1 MFPFS
6 RILKGIF
13 SFIKRLDVA
22 KPRIESLNPLVN
34 VEVVTDLP
42 TLEGDVFENLV
53 QKVDM
58 VCMTDYDRESLVRYF
73 LSSGLTLSSEFF

>member
-1 MFPFS
+1 M
-6 RILKGIF
+6 
-13 SFIKRLDVA
+13 KRLDVA

-42 TLEGDVFENLV
+42 TLEGSVFENLV

-58 VCMTDYDRESLVRYF
+58 VCMTDYDRESLVWHF
-73 LSSGLTLSSEFF
+73 LFSALPLSSEFLKKIRSV

>member
-1 MFPFS
+1 M
-6 RILKGIF
+6 
-13 SFIKRLDVA
+13 
-22 KPRIESLNPLVN
+22 N

>member
-1 MFPFS
+1 MV
-6 RILKGIF
+6 IF
-13 SFIKRLDVA
+13 SFVKRLDVA

-42 TLEGDVFENLV
+42 TLEGSVFENLV

-58 VCMTDYDRESLVRYF
+58 VCMTDYDRESLV
-73 LSSGLTLSSEFF
+73 